1 MNITKTA
8 PANVV
13 FLFFNAF
20 VIEIA
25 IDVRNSFD
33 HGART
38 TVLS

>member
-20 VIEIA
+20 VIEITINA
-25 IDVRNSFD
+25 RNSFH
-33 HGART
+33 HGAST